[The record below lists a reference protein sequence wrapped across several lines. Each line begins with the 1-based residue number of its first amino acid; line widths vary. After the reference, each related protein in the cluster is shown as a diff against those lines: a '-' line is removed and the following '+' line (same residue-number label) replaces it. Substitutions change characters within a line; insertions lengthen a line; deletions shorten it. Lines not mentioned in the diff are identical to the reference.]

1 MAIHTTVFKNAR
13 TVTCV
18 IAKNKLHKPLWLK
31 QHNYASVCSARKLSD
46 NLCNTVSH

>member
-18 IAKNKLHKPLWLK
+18 IAKNKWGCVVNKFGTPEKIPLGT
-31 QHNYASVCSARKLSD
+31 
-46 NLCNTVSH
+46 NL

>member
-18 IAKNKLHKPLWLK
+18 IAKNKWGCVEKKTQLTNSVPLK
-31 QHNYASVCSARKLSD
+31 KSP
-46 NLCNTVSH
+46 

>member
-18 IAKNKLHKPLWLK
+18 IAKNKWGCVEKNPIVNKFGNPEEIPLGT
-31 QHNYASVCSARKLSD
+31 HF
-46 NLCNTVSH
+46 